1 MRHESYSTTLPVLFL
16 FLPQFTERIRS
27 ILVTELRKIIS
38 SSNLKV
44 LIVDDEDPEMRAAGL
59 GDSHGKCS
67 SEVLRMMSENVPRQ
81 SPEGEKNTP
90 LQVRIGFPG
99 KFLFKGTIVSFSN
112 DITPP
117 SIVKKYG
124 GDWDLILPTSG
135 IKGNKPAVGTQII
148 NKTIYLGNVHFAE
161 NRDAVAS
168 QQFWMWYTAKAIKKD
183 FAKVARKYNIK
194 RVQTAVRSDFDKGI
208 RFAKWLGLENEG
220 LMKHYGFDGSDQYRY
235 ARIF

>member
-1 MRHESYSTTLPVLFL
+1 MRTVFEYKNVEDTAITLPVYDFKTDKWLDSEIVLRRTLLGAMHPGVKLVVGKVPTPSELGNKKDQINSYITKIKSGIEMDGLGTYKLVFASGSRTHGHG
-16 FLPQFTERIRS
+16 FFGDREENVAEIYFGKDNTMGFVNYGS

-99 KFLFKGTIVSFSN
+99 KFLFKGTIVSLS
-112 DITPP
+112 
-117 SIVKKYG
+117 
-124 GDWDLILPTSG
+124 LIH
-135 IKGNKPAVGTQII
+135 I
-148 NKTIYLGNVHFAE
+148 
-161 NRDAVAS
+161 
-168 QQFWMWYTAKAIKKD
+168 
-183 FAKVARKYNIK
+183 
-194 RVQTAVRSDFDKGI
+194 
-208 RFAKWLGLENEG
+208 
-220 LMKHYGFDGSDQYRY
+220 
-235 ARIF
+235 